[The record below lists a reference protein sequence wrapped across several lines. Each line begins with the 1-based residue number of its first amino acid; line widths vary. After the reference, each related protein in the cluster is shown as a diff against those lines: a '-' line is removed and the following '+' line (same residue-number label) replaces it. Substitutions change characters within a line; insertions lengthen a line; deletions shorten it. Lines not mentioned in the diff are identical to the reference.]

1 MVVYLSVWLPYFHIH
16 SSLKPDR
23 SLEELGF
30 KQINF
35 RCLFWQVEWKH
46 KYGGMGWRDSG
57 TDILLLLCTIR
68 DVLRILL
75 FAWAFWLV
83 KGSYTLLGR
92 KDVLIPVCIGGCR
105 SSMSIKLHIPT
116 SFSIFKLVKQA
127 KHLFF
132 LKVYISRGG
141 IPVFGTWKRFED
153 FWVWKFQNC

>member
-1 MVVYLSVWLPYFHIH
+1 
-16 SSLKPDR
+16 
-23 SLEELGF
+23 
-30 KQINF
+30 
-35 RCLFWQVEWKH
+35 
-46 KYGGMGWRDSG
+46 MGWRDSG

-83 KGSYTLLGR
+83 KRSYTLLGR

-153 FWVWKFQNC
+153 FWV